1 MYQRLLFHRYKWS
14 WTHFVFYS
22 TNLPYFCSISNHLSV
37 IGLKCF
43 DSFICW
49 VSCVSSWHTSC
60 IFYPSVALFCLQYDN
75 TNQSSFVISFLDLLK
90 YCPVFI
96 SVKLEGKRHGFPTST
111 AVVSISANNIGF
123 LQLPFFLIVTAD
135 KYRGFLPIKLHL
147 AIFNEILYFAAQLV
161 LAHT

>member
-1 MYQRLLFHRYKWS
+1 MRCVYQRLLFHRYKWS

-96 SVKLEGKRHGFPTST
+96 SVNTWRQASWISYLLQSYRYQLITL
-111 AVVSISANNIGF
+111 VSFNF
-123 LQLPFFLIVTAD
+123 PFFL
-135 KYRGFLPIKLHL
+135 
-147 AIFNEILYFAAQLV
+147 
-161 LAHT
+161 

>member
-96 SVKLEGKRHGFPTST
+96 SVNTWRQASW
-111 AVVSISANNIGF
+111 ISYLYCSRIDISSNNIGF
-123 LQLPFFLIVTAD
+123 LQLPFFSIVTAD
-135 KYRGFLPIKLHL
+135 KYRGFSLLSS
-147 AIFNEILYFAAQLV
+147 
-161 LAHT
+161 